1 MAAGVSV
8 INWLS
13 VIWRGKGKGQ
23 YVLSAGVLL
32 TVSWIRVTVMEP
44 RRTSFVWKSEISL
57 SLVSWQKS
65 GQGYGGHWVRR
76 EIPHIVL

>member
-57 SLVSWQKS
+57 LRLGRKVVKVMAAI
-65 GQGYGGHWVRR
+65 G
-76 EIPHIVL
+76 